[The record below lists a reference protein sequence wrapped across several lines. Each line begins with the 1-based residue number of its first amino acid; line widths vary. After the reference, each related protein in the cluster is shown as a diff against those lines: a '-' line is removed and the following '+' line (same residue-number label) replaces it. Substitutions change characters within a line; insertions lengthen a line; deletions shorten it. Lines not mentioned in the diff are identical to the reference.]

1 VIAALSL
8 PLPRSLGLSHFSC
21 YFFYYLDCCSYFLD
35 RQASAYTD
43 DLMPLLYPLHYC
55 TANRA
60 NNVFLFPDFCEI
72 AVADDDSILS
82 RAL

>member
-8 PLPRSLGLSHFSC
+8 PLPRSLGLSHFLVI
-21 YFFYYLDCCSYFLD
+21 FYYLDCCSYFLD

-72 AVADDDSILS
+72 AVADADNILS